1 MDVLKTMGNLLPYH
15 LLSYGALLGAEVYQ
29 SFVNTKI
36 CYQAL
41 PMREFI
47 TLNKRIFPVYFGC
60 QVGLAALTA
69 ATRPPFSIVSLV
81 QDVWSVVPLGVVLVM
96 GSLNWFIYGPRT
108 TTASLVR
115 RSLHENKKN
124 SADPDE
130 GKVHQAN
137 RGFAVNHAMS
147 IHVNAIALVA
157 TVWYGFSLSASI
169 LNGF

>member
-15 LLSYGALLGAEVYQ
+15 LLSYGALLGTEVYQ

-69 ATRPPFSIVSLV
+69 ATRPPYSIVSLA
-81 QDVWSVVPLGVVLVM
+81 QDVWSAVPLGVVLVM

-108 TTASLVR
+108 TSASLVR
-115 RSLHENKKN
+115 RALHENKES
-124 SADPDE
+124 SADRDE
-130 GKVHQAN
+130 GKIHRAN

-147 IHVNAIALVA
+147 IHINAIALVA

-169 LNGF
+169 LDGF